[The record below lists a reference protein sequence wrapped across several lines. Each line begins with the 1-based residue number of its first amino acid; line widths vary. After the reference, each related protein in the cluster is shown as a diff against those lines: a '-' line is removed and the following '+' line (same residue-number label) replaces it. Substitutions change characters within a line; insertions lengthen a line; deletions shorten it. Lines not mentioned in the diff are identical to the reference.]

1 MGFKQGFRDGL
12 KPVLGVTR
20 AFVAF
25 TFLFVGLYVF
35 FEHKTY
41 LSDYKRVQQEEI
53 NTLQEK
59 TKTSLEHLTKLS
71 ELTSKRLASSQGEV
85 QRIQNILISVPR
97 LSPDHTFPKI
107 QKVSYHKLT
116 PPEMTITRFGML
128 PLDPTLAPQR
138 EATQGD
144 KTSIAFDKN
153 AVIGKAM
160 VLNSE
165 GEIEG
170 ILEIELD
177 LLEFQASLGTL
188 QTLAFSPSEGV
199 GHLIHNMPF
208 AIYGKSFKNFWGFAA
223 ENKFLYAMFL
233 FYMSFCLIFL
243 PGAVYYL
250 DRRRKNNQRR
260 EREALEM
267 SHAQLTA
274 KVGHQDD
281 IIQIHEQNQESQ
293 QISNQSYQE
302 VRSLLSNRQK
312 AGTTYIT
319 RSLDVLEQSFFNPN
333 IHLSEAEFI
342 EIIRS
347 CRKESRPLSYG
358 SVSEVKNEAIDI
370 KDMLE
375 HICELFTAKIHA
387 SNLMVNIV
395 CPKTVPFSGDPFFI
409 QFLLITLIGKPI
421 YRAPKNGKIVIRV
434 KTQKM
439 GLYIEVQD
447 NNGLPYSE
455 KAERLIKKSFD
466 LFMTQDEFQ
475 QSCQDHGLTHM
486 YSKDNKGFNVN
497 KIVIPASSDSA
508 EMSGSNVV
516 PLFK

>member
-1 MGFKQGFRDGL
+1 MGLTQGFRDGV
-12 KPVLGVTR
+12 KPILGVTG
-20 AFVAF
+20 AFVSF

-35 FEHKTY
+35 FEYKTY
-41 LSDYKRVQQEEI
+41 LSDYKRAQQEEI
-53 NTLQEK
+53 KTLQKK
-59 TKTSLEHLTKLS
+59 TKASLEHLTKLS
-71 ELTSKRLASSQGEV
+71 ELTSNRIVASQGKA

-107 QKVSYHKLT
+107 QKVSYHKFSA
-116 PPEMTITRFGML
+116 PQMTITRFGML

-138 EATQGD
+138 KATQGD
-144 KTSIAFDKN
+144 KTSIVFDKA
-153 AVIGKAM
+153 AVISKTM

-165 GEIEG
+165 GDIAG
-170 ILEIELD
+170 VLEIELD
-177 LLEFQASLGTL
+177 LLEFQASLGSL
-188 QTLAFSPSEGV
+188 QTLTFSPSEGASL
-199 GHLIHNMPF
+199 LIQNTPF
-208 AIYGKSFKNFWGFAA
+208 AIYGKTFKTFWEFAVV
-223 ENKFLYAMFL
+223 NKVLYAMFF

-250 DRRRKNNQRR
+250 DRRRKSSQRR
-260 EREALEM
+260 EREALEA
-267 SHAQLTA
+267 SHAQLIA

-281 IIQIHEQNQESQ
+281 IIQLHEQTQESQ

-333 IHLSEAEFI
+333 IRLSEAEFI

-347 CRKESRPLSYG
+347 CRKESQPLSYG
-358 SVSEVKNEAIDI
+358 AMSEIKNEPIDI

-375 HICELFTAKIHA
+375 HIRELFTAKIHG
-387 SNLMVNIV
+387 SNLMVDIV
-395 CPKTVPFSGDPFFI
+395 CPKTVSFFGDPFFI

-421 YRAPKNGKIVIRV
+421 YRAPKKGKIIIRA

-439 GLYIEVQD
+439 GLYVEIQD

-486 YSKDNKGFNVN
+486 YSKDNKGFNIN

-516 PLFK
+516 PLFR